1 MEKDL
6 SKGSNR
12 RPENY
17 NRLSQEWDRIFGDLK
32 KDKKMNIEI
41 FGKTQCPFCDKAKFE
56 AEPYG
61 YTYKQLDTDFDM
73 QFIAENFPTAR
84 TFPQIRIDG
93 ENIGGYDNFVE
104 YLRGL
109 R

>member
-12 RPENY
+12 RPEDY
-17 NRLSQEWDRIFGDLK
+17 NRLSQEWDRIFGDK
-32 KDKKMNIEI
+32 KRMNIEI
-41 FGKTQCPFCDKAKFE
+41 FGKKQCPFCDKAKFA

-93 ENIGGYDNFVE
+93 ENIGGYTEFEE
-104 YLRGL
+104 YLNGL